1 MVFSLRHSFEQVQS
15 HRSSG
20 RTFDSREGLE
30 QPLGFRGRLDN
41 CLPQPR
47 PIGHPARR
55 FKASIVRKQKA
66 GAHIQKFRAFEQLL
80 GAHPHKS
87 QFPLL
92 DLADRHVERSC
103 ELFDRKPKLD
113 APRAKSSAY
122 LLVDRCGEF
131 HFEPPMIELGAN
143 AWYFLKV
150 LGVVFHTY
158 SSPSEADHRAKA
170 RNCGNEL
177 CRHNSATRAA
187 FPPTARILR
196 ADFETGCFNRFLR
209 QLYRLLSI
217 RRSTPSAQRSGPRVT
232 FEMRLEAGY
241 RFFARPPPV
250 LYGHVRMAQ
259 SPEFYRDADFPG
271 RCGEG
276 TRGVWD
282 LWPIDEECG
291 MRRIARDHRD
301 ALWAHVRVEPSLST
315 SEFAQRLPDDPPAR
329 GGGRH

>member
-1 MVFSLRHSFEQVQS
+1 MLAKAWNNLSVSAGGPTIVCPNRGL
-15 HRSSG
+15 SG
-20 RTFDSREGLE
+20 IRLAGSRDRSRENRKPGLTSRSLE
-30 QPLGFRGRLDN
+30 LSSNFSAPIRISPNSHCSTWLIGTSSAAAN
-41 CLPQPR
+41 CS
-47 PIGHPARR
+47 IGSPSSTRR
-55 FKASIVRKQKA
+55 
-66 GAHIQKFRAFEQLL
+66 
-80 GAHPHKS
+80 
-87 QFPLL
+87 
-92 DLADRHVERSC
+92 ERSRAPIC
-103 ELFDRKPKLD
+103 LSIGAENFTLNPNDRV
-113 APRAKSSAY
+113 S
-122 LLVDRCGEF
+122 
-131 HFEPPMIELGAN
+131 

-158 SSPSEADHRAKA
+158 SSPSEADHRAKT

-291 MRRIARDHRD
+291 MRRMARDHRD
-301 ALWAHVRVEPSLST
+301 ALWAHVWVEPSLST